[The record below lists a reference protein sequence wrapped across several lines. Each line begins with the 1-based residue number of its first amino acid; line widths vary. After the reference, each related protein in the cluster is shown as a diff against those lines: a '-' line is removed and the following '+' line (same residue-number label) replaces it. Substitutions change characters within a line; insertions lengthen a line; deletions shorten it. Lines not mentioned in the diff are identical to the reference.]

1 MSSPAF
7 TTAHRNAALAIRR
20 AAGAFWT
27 SLTTRNREITT
38 SLGISAA
45 VHLMLLLG
53 VGVALYTTGNDDADI
68 PELSV
73 QLMTHEGPSSE
84 EFTEAALPQP
94 APDPVEDVLDDP
106 GTGAQTIDAQAL
118 ADTTP
123 RLEQTPDVEEYAT
136 AAADSEMPMTS
147 GPVLTTTGTSELQ
160 ASIAEP
166 QMQQE
171 APVPETEQV
180 MLTKNVQQMAQK
192 LLDTNLTNT
201 ELTWQQDGQ
210 LYSAR
215 VMRQPA
221 ADSTGLEQVIAE
233 VMTNKDGK
241 RLKTRLSLKRLA
253 FSNFTQLVNH
263 WDPNIMLHDD
273 VIDGRFHSNTEIGLA
288 FSGGIEPRFF
298 GKVTTSAASMTYDN
312 LGLRRRSKNIFQG
325 GLETRTE
332 RVALPRDMPD
342 VVNGGEVDDRRVF
355 AEDTRIIFN
364 SDGSYVWR
372 LANGDGALQRA
383 EMSDRPRYLIG
394 EKGAKLFVR
403 GTVCGI
409 FTVYSPTDIEIE
421 GDITYSKDPRDTV
434 ISRDF
439 LALISGRDIRVAGTE
454 ITGTGDLNI
463 HAALFAR
470 RVFRIESVDRGK
482 VGRLMILGSLTAG
495 TIMETEPR
503 YATKLDYDK
512 RFEYLRPASFPMTRR
527 YEVDS
532 WDQDWEEIDNP
543 ETHTTDPSLASS
555 E

>member
-1 MSSPAF
+1 MLSPAL
-7 TTAHRNAALAIRR
+7 TTAYRDAALAIRR

-38 SLGISAA
+38 TLSISAA
-45 VHLMLLLG
+45 VHLALLLG
-53 VGVALYTTGNDDADI
+53 IGTALYTAGNDDADI

-73 QLMTHEGPSSE
+73 QLETHEGPNSE

-94 APDPVEDVLDDP
+94 TPDPVEDVLEDP

-118 ADTTP
+118 ADTVP
-123 RLEQTPDVEEYAT
+123 LLEQTPAVEAYAT
-136 AAADSEMPMTS
+136 PAADSEMPMSS
-147 GPVLTTTGTSELQ
+147 GSVITTTGESDLLAT
-160 ASIAEP
+160 AEP
-166 QMQQE
+166 QMQEE

-180 MLTKNVQQMAQK
+180 MLTKNVEQMAQK
-192 LLDTNLTNT
+192 LLDTNMTNT

-210 LYSAR
+210 QYSAR

-233 VMTNKDGK
+233 IMTNKDGK
-241 RLKTRLSLKRLA
+241 RLKTHLSLKRLA
-253 FSNFTQLVNH
+253 FSHFTQLVNH

-298 GKVTTSAASMTYDN
+298 GKVTTAASSMTYDN
-312 LGLRRRSKNIFQG
+312 IGLRKRSKNIFQG
-325 GLETRTE
+325 GVETRTE
-332 RVALPRDMPD
+332 RVTLPRDMPD

-355 AEDTRIIFN
+355 DSDTRIIFN

-372 LANGDGALQRA
+372 LANGDGVMQRA
-383 EMSDRPRYLIG
+383 EISDRPRYLIG

-434 ISRDF
+434 MSRDF

-454 ITGTGDLNI
+454 ITGTGDLHI

-470 RVFRIESVDRGK
+470 RIFRIESVDRGK

-495 TIMETEPR
+495 SIMETEPR

-532 WDQDWEEIDNP
+532 WDQDWEEIEAP
-543 ETHTTDPSLASS
+543 ETLTADPSLVSS